1 MLGGGFS
8 IYKMAQSIRL
18 RILRIALEEELK
30 DLDFVIVAQLLSH
43 IQLFA
48 TPWITACQAS
58 LSLTISWSLLKL
70 VSIELVIPSNYFIL
84 CCPLLFPPSVF
95 PSTRVF
101 SNVPV
106 LCIRWPKYWSFS
118 FSISP
123 SNEYSGLISFRIDW
137 FDLLAV

>member
-70 VSIELVIPSNYFIL
+70 VSIELVIPSNHLIL
-84 CCPLLFPPSVF
+84 CHPLLLLPSIFPNI
-95 PSTRVF
+95 RVF
-101 SNVPV
+101 SNVG
-106 LCIRWPKYWSFS
+106 SS
-118 FSISP
+118 H
-123 SNEYSGLISFRIDW
+123 
-137 FDLLAV
+137 

>member
-43 IQLFA
+43 IQLFV

-70 VSIELVIPSNYFIL
+70 VSIELVIPSNHLIL
-84 CCPLLFPPSVF
+84 CHPLLLLPSIFPNI
-95 PSTRVF
+95 RVF
-101 SNVPV
+101 SNVGSSHSV
-106 LCIRWPKYWSFS
+106 AKVSEFQLQHQSFLS
-118 FSISP
+118 KFWTDF
-123 SNEYSGLISFRIDW
+123 L
-137 FDLLAV
+137 